1 MPRSHLPLP
10 LQSVTTIRGCT
21 TAAVA
26 LGLLYSWLRLF
37 RRRRLQLDGGLST
50 PGRRS
55 LRALQENL
63 ALRHA
68 FQSRIGLDI
77 GGTLAKLVFLT
88 DKTGSNSLEK
98 VNFGSDASKHPEL
111 SFSMKSSFF
120 SGAGTLHFVATP
132 THLLEATCKSVR
144 ERMVWPLTDANSFR
158 KIVAAGGGGLRF
170 KDMFRETLQVEL
182 VPFKELQAAL
192 NGLLFLAEHH
202 PPSGELF
209 TVDEKSG
216 QEVSVAWPSPLFPF
230 ILVSIGSGVSV
241 IRVDSADSFTRVGG
255 TACGGATFLGLARAL
270 TGESDFHKLMEVRAR
285 AKPDRAGTPLR
296 TLRLSRPLLL
306 RLSDGVY
313 PCVAARGEG
322 QRRDRR

>member
-1 MPRSHLPLP
+1 MK
-10 LQSVTTIRGCT
+10 
-21 TAAVA
+21 
-26 LGLLYSWLRLF
+26 
-37 RRRRLQLDGGLST
+37 
-50 PGRRS
+50 
-55 LRALQENL
+55 ALQENL

-98 VNFGSDASKHPEL
+98 VNFGTDASKHPEL
-111 SFSMKSSFF
+111 SFSSSFF
-120 SGAGTLHFVATP
+120 SRAGTLHFVATP

-144 ERMVWPLTDANSFR
+144 ERMAWPLTDANYFR

-170 KDMFRETLQVEL
+170 KEMFRETLQVEL

-202 PPSGELF
+202 PPEGELF
-209 TVDEKSG
+209 TVDEQTG
-216 QEVSVAWPSPLFPF
+216 QEVDVTWPSPLFPF

-270 TGESDFHKLMEVRAR
+270 TGESDFHKLMEVRAVAIR
-285 AKPDRAGTPLR
+285 I
-296 TLRLSRPLLL
+296 LLL
-306 RLSDGVY
+306 SQCCSSETLLCSFRIRVSRRLK
-313 PCVAARGEG
+313 C
-322 QRRDRR
+322 